1 MKRTSSIVFLF
12 TLLLFTFSSCI
23 DKENNEPEIPVF
35 SYTEAIINP
44 PDEFMIVFNTTIG
57 SRETSIT
64 FSSDAV
70 WYIEKLGSGRI
81 DVFIRNEEE
90 SLSLLTVDTLAL
102 KGNYKYR
109 IEIKVNDAD
118 ESNNYFLGFT
128 KTDLGFVGFTPTF

>member
-1 MKRTSSIVFLF
+1 MKRTLYVVFLF
-12 TLLLFTFSSCI
+12 TLLLFTFCSCV
-23 DKENNEPEIPVF
+23 DKDKNEPEIPIF
-35 SYTEAIINP
+35 SYTEAIVNP
-44 PDEFMIVFNTTIG
+44 PDEFMIVFNTAIG

-64 FSSDAV
+64 FSNDAV

-81 DVFIRNEEE
+81 DVFIRNEQE

-102 KGNYKYR
+102 KGNNEYR

-128 KTDLGFVGFTPTF
+128 KTDIGFVGFTPTF